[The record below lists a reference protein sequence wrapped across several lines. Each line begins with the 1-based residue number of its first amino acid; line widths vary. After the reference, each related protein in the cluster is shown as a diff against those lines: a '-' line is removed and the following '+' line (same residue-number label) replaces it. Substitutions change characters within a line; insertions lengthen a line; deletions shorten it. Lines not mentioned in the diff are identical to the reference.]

1 MSYSINAMRD
11 PTAETEAVE
20 RDRIPPK
27 TEQAWDNYSGS
38 GGNGVAEFVL
48 LHNAAHL
55 TQRNSYA
62 VSFHPVRGRVVYEFH
77 NSANSNSE

>member
-27 TEQAWDNYSGS
+27 TDLSGATIEI
-38 GGNGVAEFVL
+38 GR
-48 LHNAAHL
+48 AH
-55 TQRNSYA
+55 
-62 VSFHPVRGRVVYEFH
+62 V
-77 NSANSNSE
+77 